1 MESET
6 ANHPCRRCKKPAKG
20 SYCEACRAKNRT
32 YAATAKAK
40 KKGGL
45 VIRTMPVRV
54 PTEPV
59 EPATEMVPNPVELA
73 PVYYVGPDFV
83 DHEAAEALAEPH
95 VVTAEDDFIDPG
107 VEPRDPDNG
116 DW

>member
-32 YAATAKAK
+32 YAAAAKAK
-40 KKGGL
+40 KKGG
-45 VIRTMPVRV
+45 VV
-54 PTEPV
+54 PTVTGSV
-59 EPATEMVPNPVELA
+59 EPTTEMAMQLAENSTPTAANPAELA

-83 DHEAAEALAEPH
+83 DHEAAAALAEPH
-95 VVTAEDDFIDPG
+95 VVTAEPD
-107 VEPRDPDNG
+107 VE
-116 DW
+116 